1 MAIAQTNWINH
12 LMDLLQICSGVEDI
26 TKEISLSKYQWCAH
40 FSHGVLMM
48 LC

>member
-26 TKEISLSKYQWCAH
+26 TKEILWEEQKKS
-40 FSHGVLMM
+40 VM
-48 LC
+48 